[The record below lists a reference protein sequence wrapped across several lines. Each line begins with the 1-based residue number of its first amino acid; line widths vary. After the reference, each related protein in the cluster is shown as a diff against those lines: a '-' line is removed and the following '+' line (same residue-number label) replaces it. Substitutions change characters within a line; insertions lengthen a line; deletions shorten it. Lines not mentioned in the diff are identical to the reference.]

1 MERNECL
8 QIPKGAIF
16 VVGIVEQKYDEKK
29 KINLP
34 GGAWQVYFNSENGL
48 NHIVN
53 LQYKDTKKG
62 EMDKSINDF
71 YRKNLK
77 CFMDHA
83 EWQVRGV

>member
-1 MERNECL
+1 MTDKHFL

-16 VVGIVEQKYDEKK
+16 VVGIAEQKYDEKK

-83 EWQVRGV
+83 EGVLKP